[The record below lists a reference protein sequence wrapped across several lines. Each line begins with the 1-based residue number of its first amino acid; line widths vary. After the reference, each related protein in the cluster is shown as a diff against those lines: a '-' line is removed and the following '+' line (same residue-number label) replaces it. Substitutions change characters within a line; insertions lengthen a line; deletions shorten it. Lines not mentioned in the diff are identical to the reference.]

1 MAGVE
6 KGRGRE
12 EGEKARGLGTSPLLS
27 SSMAGEEGGEAGLR
41 ASSLCRTELLR
52 ELARRLR
59 GESLG
64 TGLITGT
71 YPLVGKMNSREEG
84 FKNAFV
90 EGMDYE
96 SATQSNWKTKEG
108 GAINLSLV
116 WLPWN
121 RLKIKRY
128 EVYW

>member
-1 MAGVE
+1 M
-6 KGRGRE
+6 
-12 EGEKARGLGTSPLLS
+12 
-27 SSMAGEEGGEAGLR
+27 GGGGWLVCEQALYG
-41 ASSLCRTELLR
+41 RTELLR

-59 GESLG
+59 GGSLG
-64 TGLITGT
+64 TELITGT
-71 YPLVGKMNSREEG
+71 YLLVGKMNSREEG
-84 FKNAFV
+84 FKKAFV

-96 SATQSNWKTKEG
+96 SATQSDWKTKEG
-108 GAINLSLV
+108 EAINLSLV